1 MNTLLESKQLSKT
14 FTLSKQNEH
23 RVLKDVN
30 LTIAQGDYVAVMG
43 ASGSGKSTL
52 LYNMSGM
59 DRLTSGSVTF
69 RGQELSHMHEQALAA
84 LRLTGM
90 GFVFQHIHLLKN
102 LSIFDNILL
111 PGYLARKEER
121 HKIDQRARELMEHVG
136 VAQLADHDITQASGG
151 QLQRVGICRALINE
165 PDILFGDEPT
175 GALNSTA
182 ADEIMALFA
191 SINAAGTT
199 IMLVTHD
206 VKVAAQTER
215 ILFMLDG
222 QIVSEKCLGKPSR
235 TGADRKTREE
245 QLSNWLFKMGF

>member
-1 MNTLLESKQLSKT
+1 MSILLESKQLSKT
-14 FTLSKQNEH
+14 FTLGKQNEH
-23 RVLKDVN
+23 HVLKEVN

-69 RGQELSHMHEQALAA
+69 RGQELSHMHDQALST

>member
-1 MNTLLESKQLSKT
+1 
-14 FTLSKQNEH
+14 
-23 RVLKDVN
+23 
-30 LTIAQGDYVAVMG
+30 
-43 ASGSGKSTL
+43 
-52 LYNMSGM
+52 
-59 DRLTSGSVTF
+59 
-69 RGQELSHMHEQALAA
+69 MHEQALAA

-215 ILFMLDG
+215 VLFMLDG

>member
-14 FTLSKQNEH
+14 FTLGKQNEH

-69 RGQELSHMHEQALAA
+69 RGQELSHMHEQSLAE